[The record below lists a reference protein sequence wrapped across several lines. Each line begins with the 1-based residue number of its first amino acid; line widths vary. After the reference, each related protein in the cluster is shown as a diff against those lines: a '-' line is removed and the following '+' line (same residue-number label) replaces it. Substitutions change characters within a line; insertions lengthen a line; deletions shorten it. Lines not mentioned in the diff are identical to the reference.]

1 MCTAMKWNN
10 GGKQEPSERMALS
23 GGLNEEGDLRTLTK
37 THQTN
42 DQVLVRTYSHTSSQQ
57 KWEKRTPLGLLTFL
71 LFAVFLCVCVCVLAV
86 SYPPPPPPKVEGA
99 VAELT

>member
-71 LFAVFLCVCVCVLAV
+71 LFAVFLCVCVCGSQSLIPHPHPQRWKVL
-86 SYPPPPPPKVEGA
+86 SQS
-99 VAELT
+99 